1 MTEFLGP
8 NLASSHLLYIFH
20 KYSCQYSE
28 YSIYDLEYVFHC
40 TISYSF
46 KGIRKGNPLTLLV
59 GMQTGTATMENSVE
73 IS

>member
-1 MTEFLGP
+1 MTEFLGL
-8 NLASSHLLYIFH
+8 NLAFSHLFYIFH

-40 TISYSF
+40 TVSYSF
-46 KGIRKGNPLTLLV
+46 KGIKNILMHYYYVCDYILIKV
-59 GMQTGTATMENSVE
+59 SI

>member
-1 MTEFLGP
+1 MTEFLGL
-8 NLASSHLLYIFH
+8 NLASSHLFYIFH

-40 TISYSF
+40 TVSYSF
-46 KGIRKGNPLTLLV
+46 KGIKNILMHYYYVCDYILIKV
-59 GMQTGTATMENSVE
+59 SI